1 VRARVTVTI
10 HGIDALDG
18 VQIAHLTEKITDVFG
33 LVPAIIENDMVS
45 AFLTD
50 DHKRVFQVVEALN
63 AELARKFSPD
73 LWTSIGSDEIPQ
85 A

>member
-1 VRARVTVTI
+1 VRARVTITI

-18 VQIAHLTEKITDVFG
+18 VQIALLTQRITDVFG
-33 LVPAIIENDMVS
+33 LVPAIIGNDMVS
-45 AFLTD
+45 TFLAD

-63 AELARKFSPD
+63 VELARKFSPD
-73 LWTSIGSDEIPQ
+73 LWTSIGSEEMPQ